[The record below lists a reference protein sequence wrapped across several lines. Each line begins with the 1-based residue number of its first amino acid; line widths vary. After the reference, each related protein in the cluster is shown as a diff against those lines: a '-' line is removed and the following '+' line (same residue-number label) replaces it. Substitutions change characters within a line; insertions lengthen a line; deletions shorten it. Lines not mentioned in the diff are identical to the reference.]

1 MHFANDND
9 FSTKE
14 SQIVDTR
21 FPRVDRLRCLPS
33 ERDFASLIYNMNG
46 KQQDFKR
53 RKRKPERRC
62 IGVYHEANAVE
73 WKCAATVIAFY
84 FAVYEF

>member
-21 FPRVDRLRCLPS
+21 FPRVDRLRCLLS
-33 ERDFASLIYNMNG
+33 ERD
-46 KQQDFKR
+46 KQLL
-53 RKRKPERRC
+53 C
-62 IGVYHEANAVE
+62 CVVYPDL
-73 WKCAATVIAFY
+73 T
-84 FAVYEF
+84 